1 MKSRG
6 SPLAATFTI
15 YCSRFHFQKMRLP
28 DKKQSRT
35 INGMTL
41 LIDQNGKLEIP
52 KQLREALHLEP
63 GSQVQAEQVGETI
76 VLSAAKPTPELKRV
90 GKLLM
95 WTGEVGTEMKDAVEK
110 IRENRTREVG
120 GF

>member
-1 MKSRG
+1 M
-6 SPLAATFTI
+6 
-15 YCSRFHFQKMRLP
+15 CLP

-35 INGMTL
+35 MNGMTL

-76 VLSAAKPTPELKRV
+76 VLSASKPAPELKRI

-95 WTGEVGTEMKDAVEK
+95 WTGEVGTEINKAVEK
-110 IRENRTREVG
+110 MRENHAREVG